1 LNKPLNKPLN
11 SQIESRAQSSID
23 DTLAWLFSKGRFIVK
38 PAEFIE
44 ALGRQLI
51 QDGVP
56 VWRVRFSCRTIHP
69 LMAGW
74 SVIWSTDMAQAEIMP
89 ARHEFRQLDSY
100 IGSPLAKVVST
111 GTTYRKNLAE
121 LDETVDHRVLFELK
135 EQGATDYL
143 ALPVTLSDRSLS
155 TLTLVSDDND
165 GFTETHIHALER
177 MALYMSP
184 VLEVM
189 VVRHIANAVINT
201 YVGHR
206 TGERVMEGQIRRGDG
221 ENISAAI
228 WFCDLR
234 DFTPLTETLQPQ
246 ALLSLLNSYFEI
258 LSAAV
263 VARGGE
269 VLRFIGDAMLIVFPV
284 TGEVSTQRACENA
297 IEAARQ
303 GIADMQDFN
312 NNQVDSPQLRFG
324 IGLHIGEV
332 IYGNVGAPDRLDFT
346 VMGPA
351 VNRTARLEGLT
362 KTLGV
367 PLLMSSTFVSSI
379 AADTVSLGYQRMK
392 GVAEAQEVFVLAE
405 HQPA

>member
-1 LNKPLNKPLN
+1 MRSLGK
-11 SQIESRAQSSID
+11 QSDGNID
-23 DTLAWLFSKGRFIVK
+23 ATLAWLFSTGRFIVK

-51 QDGVP
+51 EDGVP
-56 VWRVRFSCRTIHP
+56 LWRVRYSCRTIHP

-74 SVIWSTDMAQAEIMP
+74 SVIWSTDMQRAEFTA
-89 ARHEFRQLDSY
+89 ARHEFRQMDSY
-100 IGSPLAKVVST
+100 IGSPLAEVVRT
-111 GTTYRKNLAE
+111 GATYRRNLAA
-121 LDETVDHRVLFELK
+121 LDAAVDHRVLFELK

-143 ALPVTLSDRSLS
+143 ALPIVLSDGEMS
-155 TLTLVSDDND
+155 TLTLVSNHCD
-165 GFTETHIHALER
+165 GFTPTQVEAFERLALS
-177 MALYMSP
+177 MSP
-184 VLEVM
+184 MLEVM

-206 TGERVMEGQIRRGDG
+206 TGERVMAGQIRRGDG
-221 ENISAAI
+221 ETIKAAI

-234 DFTPLTETLQPQ
+234 DFTPLTETLQPEV
-246 ALLSLLNSYFEI
+246 LLSLLNSYFEI

-263 VARGGE
+263 VARDGE

-284 TGEVSTQRACENA
+284 TGDVSVQLACENA
-297 IEAARQ
+297 IAAARQ
-303 GIADMQDFN
+303 GIADMHDFN
-312 NNQVDSPQLRFG
+312 NEQVDLPQLRFG

-379 AADTVSLGYQRMK
+379 AADTVSLGYQQMK
-392 GVAEAQEVFVLAE
+392 GVAEAQEVFVLTE
-405 HQPA
+405 HHTV

>member
-1 LNKPLNKPLN
+1 MRSVD
-11 SQIESRAQSSID
+11 SQLQSQAEGGID

-51 QDGVP
+51 DDGAP

-74 SVIWSTDMAQAEIMP
+74 SVIWSADMAQAEITP

-100 IGSPLAKVVST
+100 IGSPLAEVVRT
-111 GTTYRKNLAE
+111 GTTYRRNLAE
-121 LDETVDHRVLFELK
+121 LDEAVDHRVLFELK

-143 ALPVTLSDRSLS
+143 ALPITLSDGSLS

-165 GFTETHIHALER
+165 GFTETHLDALER

-206 TGERVMEGQIRRGDG
+206 TGERVMDGQIRRGDG

-284 TGEVSTQRACENA
+284 TGEVSRQRACENA
-297 IEAARQ
+297 VEAALQ
-303 GIADMQDFN
+303 GISDMQDFN
-312 NNQVDSPQLRFG
+312 RNQVDSPQLRFG

-392 GVAEAQEVFVLAE
+392 GVTEAQEVFALAE